1 MAVALSDTTRGLAV
15 VRETNADINARLS
28 AVEERMKELSG
39 EVRRLV
45 IELERNRRRTPEG
58 KDE

>member
-15 VRETNADINARLS
+15 VRETNADMNARLS